1 MKIKMIRI
9 KILIINLKI
18 NKMKI
23 MTIKNKNKILKIN
36 KKKEKMIC
44 ELIIEFIII
53 KLKLSYYIILHKQE
67 IISFLSKIKKFM
79 ISIYFLLIQIF
90 VLELYI

>member
-1 MKIKMIRI
+1 
-9 KILIINLKI
+9 
-18 NKMKI
+18 MKI
-23 MTIKNKNKILKIN
+23 MKIKNKNKILKIN

>member
-1 MKIKMIRI
+1 
-9 KILIINLKI
+9 
-18 NKMKI
+18 MKI

>member
-1 MKIKMIRI
+1 
-9 KILIINLKI
+9 
-18 NKMKI
+18 MKI
-23 MTIKNKNKILKIN
+23 MTIKNKNKLLKIN